1 MYQVRSGV
9 FETNSSSTHS
19 ICITTNRKTT
29 MCHPDHVHFRCD
41 DFGWEHRRLD
51 STEDKAAYL
60 YSSMLH
66 IFEQKELEK
75 ATAQI
80 VDTLYKFK
88 ITCSFDKPEY
98 RDYGSGLVYCIN
110 ASVDH
115 CGEDDHREFVEKTVY
130 NEGRLL
136 RYLFSQDSFVLTGN
150 DNDYYDVGINV
161 KYPHESFYK
170 GN

>member
-1 MYQVRSGV
+1 MYQVRSRV

-29 MCHPDHVHFRCD
+29 MIHPDHVHFRCD
-41 DFGWEHRRLD
+41 KFGWEHRRLD
-51 STEDKAAYL
+51 SMEDKAAYL

-66 IFEQKELEK
+66 LFEQKELER
-75 ATAQI
+75 ATEKI
-80 VDTLYKFK
+80 VNTLYKFK

-98 RDYGSGLVYCIN
+98 CDYGSGFKFCVN
-110 ASVDH
+110 AFVDH
-115 CGEDDHREFVEKTVY
+115 SGEDDHKEFVEKTVN

-136 RYLFSQDSFVLTGN
+136 RYLFSQDSFILTGN
-150 DNDYYDVGINV
+150 DNDDYDVSVNV
-161 KYPHESFYK
+161 KYPHETYYK